1 MNIQA
6 QLLPLHSVILQ
17 NFILYMSNNVLS
29 RSMMFI
35 LTIKRVDNILV
46 SLSAHLKGGIGI
58 SLRQGFNKP
67 LSTVVFYCP
76 QKIKAV
82 SIRLFSMVGC
92 IGESKDSPHL
102 VAVCQPDTVRRP
114 MIGIISS
121 GLNLLRQGITA
132 MKTSVITLIHELKS
146 EIAALRAEIA
156 ALKAEKSNPNNTTA
170 AKAVHSVDQSQP
182 KTKHDRIIRLPEAL
196 KITGFKK
203 TSFYAKLK
211 QGLFKKIQLSE
222 RSVGFFESEIYAF
235 VQSLST
241 VGGVA

>member
-1 MNIQA
+1 MSFLNLKKSSLINRLSENIISKNGLIA
-6 QLLPLHSVILQ
+6 FMLC
-17 NFILYMSNNVLS
+17 
-29 RSMMFI
+29 
-35 LTIKRVDNILV
+35 
-46 SLSAHLKGGIGI
+46 SLSAQLESNGSRTPFTINTGYQKPQFLAVFLCPLKIF
-58 SLRQGFNKP
+58 Q
-67 LSTVVFYCP
+67 
-76 QKIKAV
+76 AV
-82 SIRLFSMVGC
+82 SIRLKSVMVGC
-92 IGESKDSPHL
+92 GKQLLPSQCFGNCWFEL
-102 VAVCQPDTVRRP
+102 ATVRRLA
-114 MIGIISS
+114 IRTKGRGLSS
-121 GLNLLRQGITA
+121 LNTGVTA

-170 AKAVHSVDQSQP
+170 AKVAHSVDQSQP

-241 VGGVA
+241 AGGVA

>member
-1 MNIQA
+1 MSFLNLKKSSLINRLSENIISKNCLIA
-6 QLLPLHSVILQ
+6 FMLCL
-17 NFILYMSNNVLS
+17 
-29 RSMMFI
+29 
-35 LTIKRVDNILV
+35 
-46 SLSAHLKGGIGI
+46 LSAHLKGGF
-58 SLRQGFNKP
+58 SSSFRQGFNKP
-67 LSTVVFYCP
+67 LSTVVFLCP

-92 IGESKDSPHL
+92 IGQPFWL
-102 VAVCQPDTVRRP
+102 VAPCRDTANS
-114 MIGIISS
+114 IQSASQCLAATGS

-235 VQSLST
+235 VQSLSV